1 MKVLSRADFGVACR
15 FTLDPVA
22 RFGIIKLGD
31 GTTVGSDSVSAVWYR
46 RPGMVPVDLSI
57 TDELD
62 RSFTEKEWSQSLDSF
77 FTIAFRRIVSPPLA
91 QRAALKPVQLKIAS
105 EIGLRVPNTILTSDP
120 DEALAFVSKYTGAIV
135 HKAITSPVHRF
146 IDTRTWNPEDVKHIA
161 DLPLCPTLFQ
171 ERIQGPG
178 DVRVTVVGTQI
189 FSAYLSGRPGWLIRG
204 LMPNQHFHPI
214 NFLRDLESTIVRLM
228 NKLGLDFGTIDLKL
242 ADNGE
247 YVFLEVNPQGQFL
260 YIEIRTGLPISTALA
275 DFLAV

>member
-1 MKVLSRADFGVACR
+1 
-15 FTLDPVA
+15 
-22 RFGIIKLGD
+22 
-31 GTTVGSDSVSAVWYR
+31 
-46 RPGMVPVDLSI
+46 MVPVDLSI

-91 QRAALKPVQLKIAS
+91 QRAALKPES
-105 EIGLRVPNTILTSDP
+105 S
-120 DEALAFVSKYTGAIV
+120 

-189 FSAYLSGRPGWLIRG
+189 FSAYLSGRPGVVDSRLDAESTFSPHK
-204 LMPNQHFHPI
+204 LP
-214 NFLRDLESTIVRLM
+214 RDLESTIVRLM